1 MEKLLE
7 QKSLMISSLNHQLL
21 PEISYA
27 PFIRDGIDLYIYISK
42 AAAHYHHLLMNP
54 NCSVMLIED
63 EKDAKT
69 KFVYYFARS
78 FGAGESEGSTCGTDS
93 FRRF

>member
-27 PFIRDGIDLYIYISK
+27 PFIRDGIDMYFRYK
-42 AAAHYHHLLMNP
+42 AANIKIDDHVCLDNYLNR
-54 NCSVMLIED
+54 
-63 EKDAKT
+63 K
-69 KFVYYFARS
+69 Y
-78 FGAGESEGSTCGTDS
+78 
-93 FRRF
+93 

>member
-27 PFIRDGIDLYIYISK
+27 PFIRDGIDLYIYIKTEIKSSSNK
-42 AAAHYHHLLMNP
+42 
-54 NCSVMLIED
+54 LIN
-63 EKDAKT
+63 
-69 KFVYYFARS
+69 
-78 FGAGESEGSTCGTDS
+78 STENSRKKC
-93 FRRF
+93 